1 MSIRDNLITAL
12 TANLSGHSS
21 FGISSE
27 LPYST
32 ADTPLYLKNLRT
44 VYVDELQEDVTELF
58 NCLDNNDVMQT
69 ETTCTVYLATDAKN
83 QPTDID
89 TLVANIQLARN
100 GVTAAT
106 KSSEVTTEL
115 DADVITYNIE
125 FNFITV

>member
-1 MSIRDNLITAL
+1 MAIRDDLITTL
-12 TANLSGHSS
+12 TTNLGGHIS

-32 ADTPLYLKNLRT
+32 SDTPLYLKNLRT
-44 VYVDELQEDVTELF
+44 VYVDEQQEEVTELF
-58 NCLDNNDVMQT
+58 NTLDNNDVLQT

-89 TLVANIQLARN
+89 TVVANIQLARN

-106 KSSEVTTEL
+106 KSSIVTTEL
-115 DADVITYNIE
+115 DADIITYNIE

>member
-1 MSIRDNLITAL
+1 MAIRDDLIT
-12 TANLSGHSS
+12 TITTNLGGHTS
-21 FGISSE
+21 FGISNE

-44 VYVDELQEDVTELF
+44 VYVDEQQEEVTELF
-58 NCLDNNDVMQT
+58 NTLDNNDVFQT

-89 TLVANIQLARN
+89 TVVANIQLARN

-106 KSSEVTTEL
+106 KSSIVTTEL

>member
-1 MSIRDNLITAL
+1 MAIRDDLITTL
-12 TANLSGHSS
+12 TTNLGGHSS

-32 ADTPLYLKNLRT
+32 SDTPLYLKNLRT
-44 VYVDELQEDVTELF
+44 VYVDEQQEEVTELF
-58 NCLDNNDVMQT
+58 NTLDNNDVLQT

-89 TLVANIQLARN
+89 TVVANIQLARN

-106 KSSEVTTEL
+106 KSSIVTTEL
-115 DADVITYNIE
+115 DADIITYNIE